1 MSDPRAGRLLPGLSC
16 YLWTWLLVG
25 SFGLGFLFVVPIL
38 ILGFVSLGNPGV
50 LPAFRA
56 LLWWWLGVVVVA
68 PSITAVGKVTKEQ
81 REVMAGYTTL
91 PRSYLNVDYRNW
103 KTGEVIPRS
112 SPAGA
117 ASSRRTNPP
126 ARAPF
131 TDSHHDG
138 QEQSALSKVKARDT
152 NRFP

>member
-1 MSDPRAGRLLPGLSC
+1 MGDPRAGRLLPGLSC
-16 YLWTWLLVG
+16 YLWTGLLVG
-25 SFGLGFLFVVPIL
+25 SFGLCFLFVVPIL
-38 ILGFVSLGNPGV
+38 VLVFVSFSNPEV

-56 LLWWWLGVVVVA
+56 LLWWWVGVAVVA

-91 PRSYLNVDYRNW
+91 PRSYLNVDYRDW

-112 SPAGA
+112 SSAGA
-117 ASSRRTNPP
+117 VSGRRTNPP

-131 TDSHHDG
+131 TDSNQDG
-138 QEQSALSKVKARDT
+138 QE
-152 NRFP
+152 